1 MVWGSPLSL
10 AFLVPSLRMTWI
22 SGVDSVPLFCEVA
35 FVQVAVAPA
44 DDEVGPDVVVSY
56 EGSVEVSAG

>member
-1 MVWGSPLSL
+1 MVWGSPLAL
-10 AFLVPSLRMTWI
+10 ALFVPSLGMTWI
-22 SGVDSVPLFCEVA
+22 SGVDSVSLFRDVA
-35 FVQVAVAPA
+35 VVQVAVASA